1 MSKVRGRTVIPIKNT
16 SISEL
21 NNPSYVSPSH
31 IHENGEKGHAQ
42 LWSFICVITVF
53 ISSLFCCITM

>member
-1 MSKVRGRTVIPIKNT
+1 MSKIQPHPIIPIRNT